1 MKTFLSKG
9 IFATLFF
16 TIAFSSCIRQKN
28 TWILQDVDSE
38 NATNNFT
45 NPKKTSYRIQPGD
58 NLYINIYSN
67 DKGTSAYFQTN
78 FPTVMSQTYLYLN
91 SHVVNEEGYLTFT
104 FIDKMYVQ
112 GLTIEEIQKQLQATM
127 STYFKDVTITVKMVS
142 FEVSVIG
149 EVASAGKF
157 LIPEDNT
164 NVLEVVALAGGF
176 KEYADR
182 QRITLVRQTSTGSD
196 VHYLNLMDKNML
208 ASEYFYL
215 MPNDVIYV
223 QSLKSKSWTYEKF
236 PYGLF
241 MSTLALLV
249 SIVAITTN

>member
-1 MKTFLSKG
+1 
-9 IFATLFF
+9 
-16 TIAFSSCIRQKN
+16 
-28 TWILQDVDSE
+28 
-38 NATNNFT
+38 
-45 NPKKTSYRIQPGD
+45 
-58 NLYINIYSN
+58 
-67 DKGTSAYFQTN
+67 
-78 FPTVMSQTYLYLN
+78 MSQTYLYLN

-182 QRITLVRQTSTGSD
+182 QI
-196 VHYLNLMDKNML
+196 
-208 ASEYFYL
+208 
-215 MPNDVIYV
+215 
-223 QSLKSKSWTYEKF
+223 
-236 PYGLF
+236 
-241 MSTLALLV
+241 
-249 SIVAITTN
+249 